1 MSATRLGIVSDTHG
15 LVRPELLAALR
26 GVHRIL
32 HLGDVGSG
40 AVLKKLEAVAPV
52 HAVRGNVDVSGA
64 AAKLPETD
72 VLIYAGH
79 FLYLL
84 HDLKQLSLNPEA
96 AKFSVVLS
104 GHTHKPL
111 IEKRRGVVYFNPGSC
126 GPRRFLLP
134 VSCGMLT
141 LAEGKEPVAEIVTLL
156 DPSA

>member
-1 MSATRLGIVSDTHG
+1 MSSVRLGIVSDTHG

-26 GVHRIL
+26 GVDHIL

-40 AVLKKLEAVAPV
+40 AVLKELEKIAPL

-72 VLIYAGH
+72 VLIFAGH
-79 FLYLL
+79 YLYLL
-84 HDLKQLSLNPEA
+84 HDLKQLSLNAEA

-104 GHTHKPL
+104 GHTHRPS
-111 IEKRRGVVYFNPGSC
+111 IEKRRGVYYFNPGSA

-141 LAEGKEPVAEIVTLL
+141 LEEGKEPEAVILTLL
-156 DPSA
+156 RPE